1 MAGFFSEAPR
11 AGLLTFRRDFVGE
24 LNELILACYSWSS

>member
-24 LNELILACYSWSS
+24 LNELIRWV